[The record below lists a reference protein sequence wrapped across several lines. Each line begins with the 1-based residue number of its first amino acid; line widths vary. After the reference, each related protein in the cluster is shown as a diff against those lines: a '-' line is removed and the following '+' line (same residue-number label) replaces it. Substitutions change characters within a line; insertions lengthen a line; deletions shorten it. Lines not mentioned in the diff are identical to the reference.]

1 MADKVGEVFN
11 GIISSVTNF
20 GMFVELENTIEG
32 LVHVSDLTDDYYRY
46 DERHYAMIGER
57 TGNVFRIGDEI
68 EVKVADVNKDERSVD
83 FVIVGMKEGRKR
95 LSKDR
100 PKVIKAKQKSRKD
113 DKGKGREG
121 SRSKNEEWST
131 QKPKKKKKKDSS
143 KALQTLSV
151 KRKSANN
158 RQQ

>member
-1 MADKVGEVFN
+1 
-11 GIISSVTNF
+11 
-20 GMFVELENTIEG
+20 MFVELENTIEG

-121 SRSKNEEWST
+121 SRSKMKSGLLKTKEE
-131 QKPKKKKKKDSS
+131 KEKDSS
-143 KALQTLSV
+143 KALQTLSA
-151 KRKSANN
+151 KEKAQIIDSSEAEG
-158 RQQ
+158 

>member
-1 MADKVGEVFN
+1 
-11 GIISSVTNF
+11 
-20 GMFVELENTIEG
+20 LENTIEG

-131 QKPKKKKKKDSS
+131 QKPKKKKKK
-143 KALQTLSV
+143 
-151 KRKSANN
+151 
-158 RQQ
+158 